1 MGVQLKGGKS
11 PPRNSPCPCG
21 SGLKFKWCHGDLG
34 KQAICNRLVNEKMVQ
49 LIREEQKRRGLV
61 PRNYRC
67 QNCGHTFDEPG
78 TSTFVPNREIC
89 PKCKV
94 VDIEKIAEEL

>member
-21 SGLKFKWCHGDLG
+21 SGLKFKWCHGDSG
-34 KQAICNRLVNEKMVQ
+34 KQAVCNRLVNEKMVQ
-49 LIREEQKRRGLV
+49 LIREEQKRQGLV

-67 QNCGHTFDEPG
+67 QNCGHTFDEPNI
-78 TSTFVPNREIC
+78 SSFAPDMKIC
-89 PKCKV
+89 PKCSNTE
-94 VDIEKIAEEL
+94 IEKIAEEL